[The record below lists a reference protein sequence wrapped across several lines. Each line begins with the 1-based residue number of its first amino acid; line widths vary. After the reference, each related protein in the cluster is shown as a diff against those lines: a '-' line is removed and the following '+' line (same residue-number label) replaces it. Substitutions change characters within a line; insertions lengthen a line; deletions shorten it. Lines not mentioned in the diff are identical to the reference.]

1 MRVPAIRG
9 VIDRRILANYHIDP
23 DVIARILPRPFVP
36 HIVNGWAI
44 GGICLIR
51 LKAIRPRLFPF
62 PFGIGSENAAHRI
75 AVKWIEKGQLKHGV
89 YIPRRDTSSWLN
101 SAAGGTVFPGVH
113 HRADFEVQETSDH
126 VSVKMISR
134 DGNARL
140 HVAGG
145 IESDFPTT
153 SVFGSLEEASTFF
166 QNGSVGYSV
175 TGSAGRFDGIEL
187 RCQNW
192 VVENLNV
199 DRMESSWFQ
208 DISMFPGGSVH
219 YDCALLMR
227 NINHEWHGLEDL
239 CCPAADVV

>member
-1 MRVPAIRG
+1 
-9 VIDRRILANYHIDP
+9 
-23 DVIARILPRPFVP
+23 
-36 HIVNGWAI
+36 
-44 GGICLIR
+44 
-51 LKAIRPRLFPF
+51 
-62 PFGIGSENAAHRI
+62 
-75 AVKWIEKGQLKHGV
+75 
-89 YIPRRDTSSWLN
+89 
-101 SAAGGTVFPGVH
+101 
-113 HRADFEVQETSDH
+113 
-126 VSVKMISR
+126 
-134 DGNARL
+134 
-140 HVAGG
+140 VAGG